1 VRCAIKPDND
11 KSNNNKNILN
21 SHTLTKHYRMSY
33 VLGGLFL
40 NESLIVAGEYTNQK
54 DWDKTKSQILT
65 ENRLQT
71 NMKKSSVRM
80 YREIELR
87 LKTLTDNQLNLLYSG
102 AVEEKRQILWLT
114 CCKSYR
120 LIFEMA
126 TELFEEKAA
135 RGERQLALSD
145 YEAFYTKKALK
156 SDKLQYL
163 TQSTRDKLRSVTFK
177 IMREADIIS
186 KNNEIL
192 PQLVSRQVK
201 TAIAEEN
208 PKLLKIYP

>member
-1 VRCAIKPDND
+1 
-11 KSNNNKNILN
+11 
-21 SHTLTKHYRMSY
+21 MSY

-102 AVEEKRQILWLT
+102 AVEEKRQILWLA

>member
-1 VRCAIKPDND
+1 MRCDIKPDND
-11 KSNNNKNILN
+11 KSNNNKNIFN

-54 DWDKTKSQILT
+54 DWEKTKSQILT

-102 AVEEKRQILWLT
+102 AVEEKRQILWLA